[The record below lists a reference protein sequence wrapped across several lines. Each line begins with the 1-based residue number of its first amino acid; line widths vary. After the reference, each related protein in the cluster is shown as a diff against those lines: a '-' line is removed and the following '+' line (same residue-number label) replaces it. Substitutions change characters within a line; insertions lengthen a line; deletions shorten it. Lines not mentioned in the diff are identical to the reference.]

1 MDLHCTTDPLASH
14 AAPVAFVAEISGAGV
29 AAPGAVRA
37 AVATTSASLAAT
49 ALGTYELL
57 EAGEADAEGV
67 ALALVFPGR
76 VVVSVDG
83 QWSLMNAVEQKL
95 GEEWRAAMLRS
106 GARVQTGSGRPEV
119 SLSEANLLSD
129 EADVLGR
136 EVDGVADHVLEFDGV
151 EASLGGTFPDPHVDD
166 PEKVTESL
174 GAIGQLA

>member
-1 MDLHCTTDPLASH
+1 MDLHRTTDPLASH

-29 AAPGAVRA
+29 SAPGAVRA
-37 AVATTSASLAAT
+37 AVATASASLAAT
-49 ALGTYELL
+49 ALGTRALV
-57 EAGEADAEGV
+57 GPCEADAEGV
-67 ALALVFPGR
+67 ALALMFPGR
-76 VVVSVDG
+76 VAICIDDH
-83 QWSLMNAVEQKL
+83 WSLMNAVEQRL

-106 GARVQTGSGRPEV
+106 GARAQTDSGRPEV

-129 EADVLGR
+129 EADVPGR
-136 EVDGVADHVLEFDGV
+136 EVDHVADRVLEFDGV